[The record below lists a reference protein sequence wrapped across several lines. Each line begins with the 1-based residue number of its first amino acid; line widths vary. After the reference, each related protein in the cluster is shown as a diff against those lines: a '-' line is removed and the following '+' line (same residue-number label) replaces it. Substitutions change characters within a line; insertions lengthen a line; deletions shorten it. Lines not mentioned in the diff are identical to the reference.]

1 MLVETTGTGG
11 GGGGGGGGCGG
22 GGNGGGGEGRS
33 STTTTTNGVT
43 SPTKSPSST
52 TNGIT
57 SPTKSSSTNGVSSP
71 TNGVT
76 SPTRPTTT
84 STTRGHHNNH
94 INNNNNRTSSMS
106 SGTKNTTT
114 TRNTTTTTNRNVTGV
129 TRNTMV
135 GKNTT
140 SPGCRNSTSSYTTTP
155 THTTTT
161 TSKNIISVISKS
173 SSSSVVGGGGHGA
186 GLAAITPP
194 MPATPTK
201 SYGSGSSGGLDAQ
214 LMYTPPHVL
223 IRSISSLSQHSLRPP
238 TPETDQDDGLVCV
251 PALRKGVLLQAR
263 DRLFSRWKERYF
275 VLTRDYLACF
285 RRGST
290 KYSEMGSFI
299 FKVNLA
305 CVECVEWQ
313 DRRGGP
319 ALALSLPR
327 EGRVLLRAKS
337 GLDQWYRLLLEA
349 TNASRHRRSAL
360 RRGTSTTHLNHTN
373 NNLDTTP
380 PAKSSG
386 IQYSLSGST
395 PEITRLCE
403 SSCDDSPGGTNS
415 RLLTRHHRFSL
426 LVDSELG
433 SCDTE
438 LATPPSSVT
447 SSNKFSTSTSASN
460 TSGSGGS
467 SSLAS
472 SPSLRGSCAWPRPSS
487 PVRPGLPDAPR
498 SRLSLYEGG
507 RDLPTSGK
515 TRHSICLE
523 PRDTTSQM
531 GKQKNRH
538 SICVEPRDLARTRA
552 SLCLEPRNPLLD
564 LMESVEA
571 IPALLTHDRDTTR
584 PVLSSPR
591 TSPAKSEGDR
601 YSPSECVGEVD
612 LRPCLGAAPS
622 PRPRAHSTSLT
633 PERSLGPRSR
643 SNLGFFRHSA
653 LFNH

>member
-1 MLVETTGTGG
+1 MLVENS
-11 GGGGGGGGCGG
+11 GG
-22 GGNGGGGEGRS
+22 GGNGGEGKGSNNGGNGGK
-33 STTTTTNGVT
+33 TNGVAKTT
-43 SPTKSPSST
+43 SGS
-52 TNGIT
+52 
-57 SPTKSSSTNGVSSP
+57 TKSSMSTKSSICSKPAPP
-71 TNGVT
+71 TP
-76 SPTRPTTT
+76 S
-84 STTRGHHNNH
+84 
-94 INNNNNRTSSMS
+94 
-106 SGTKNTTT
+106 K
-114 TRNTTTTTNRNVTGV
+114 
-129 TRNTMV
+129 
-135 GKNTT
+135 
-140 SPGCRNSTSSYTTTP
+140 STSS
-155 THTTTT
+155 
-161 TSKNIISVISKS
+161 
-173 SSSSVVGGGGHGA
+173 
-186 GLAAITPP
+186 
-194 MPATPTK
+194 
-201 SYGSGSSGGLDAQ
+201 GLDSQ

-223 IRSISSLSQHSLRPP
+223 IRSISSLSQHSLRPS
-238 TPETDQDDGLVCV
+238 TPEHDQDDGIVSV

-337 GLDQWYRLLLEA
+337 GLDQWYRVLLEA
-349 TNASRHRRSAL
+349 TSASRHRRSAL
-360 RRGTSTTHLNHTN
+360 RRGTSTTHLNNTTN

-380 PAKSSG
+380 PTKSGG

-395 PEITRLCE
+395 PEITRLCDAV
-403 SSCDDSPGGTNS
+403 CDDSPGGSSS
-415 RLLTRHHRFSL
+415 RVLTRHHRFSL
-426 LVDSELG
+426 LADVDLS
-433 SCDTE
+433 SCDTDV
-438 LATPPSSVT
+438 ATPPSSVT

-487 PVRPGLPDAPR
+487 PLRPVIGDAPR
-498 SRLSLYEGG
+498 SRLSLYEGA
-507 RDLPTSGK
+507 REMPTSAK
-515 TRHSICLE
+515 TRHSVCLE
-523 PRDTTSQM
+523 PRDQAQDLAR
-531 GKQKNRH
+531 KQKNRH

-571 IPALLTHDRDTTR
+571 IPSLLSPEGTR
-584 PVLSSPR
+584 PPTSTR
-591 TSPAKSEGDR
+591 TSPSKSEGDR
-601 YSPSECVGEVD
+601 RSINDVPLMVSEVD
-612 LRPCLGAAPS
+612 TCPCPGATPS
-622 PRPRAHSTSLT
+622 RPRAHSTSLT

-643 SNLGFFRHSA
+643 SNLGFFRHSG

>member
-1 MLVETTGTGG
+1 MENSGG
-11 GGGGGGGGCGG
+11 GGGGGGGGGV
-22 GGNGGGGEGRS
+22 GGEGKG
-33 STTTTTNGVT
+33 TNGVNGSSKGGGTVKT
-43 SPTKSPSST
+43 SNGAK
-52 TNGIT
+52 TNVGM
-57 SPTKSSSTNGVSSP
+57 
-71 TNGVT
+71 
-76 SPTRPTTT
+76 
-84 STTRGHHNNH
+84 
-94 INNNNNRTSSMS
+94 MS
-106 SGTKNTTT
+106 KG
-114 TRNTTTTTNRNVTGV
+114 
-129 TRNTMV
+129 
-135 GKNTT
+135 
-140 SPGCRNSTSSYTTTP
+140 
-155 THTTTT
+155 
-161 TSKNIISVISKS
+161 
-173 SSSSVVGGGGHGA
+173 VGGGSRSP
-186 GLAAITPP
+186 LAAAAAATPP
-194 MPATPTK
+194 PTTPAK
-201 SYGSGSSGGLDAQ
+201 SSLENQ
-214 LMYTPPHVL
+214 LLYTPPHVL
-223 IRSISSLSQHSLRPP
+223 IRSISSLSQHSLRPV
-238 TPETDQDDGLVCV
+238 TPESDQEDGLVSV

-360 RRGTSTTHLNHTN
+360 RRGTSTTHLNHTTN

-380 PAKSSG
+380 PPKSSG

-395 PEITRLCE
+395 PEITRLCDTVCE
-403 SSCDDSPGGTNS
+403 DSPGGTNS
-415 RLLTRHHRFSL
+415 RLTRHHRFSL
-426 LVDSELG
+426 LADPDLG
-433 SCDTE
+433 SCDTDV
-438 LATPPSSVT
+438 ATPPSSVT

-487 PVRPGLPDAPR
+487 PVRPLLGDAPR
-498 SRLSLYEGG
+498 SRLSLYEGA
-507 RDLPTSGK
+507 REMPTSAK
-515 TRHSICLE
+515 TRHSMCLE
-523 PRDTTSQM
+523 SQDQSQDM
-531 GKQKNRH
+531 ARKQKNRH
-538 SICVEPRDLARTRA
+538 SICIEPRDLARTRA
-552 SLCLEPRNPLLD
+552 SLCMEPRNPLLE

-571 IPALLTHDRDTTR
+571 IPSLIPHDSM
-584 PVLSSPR
+584 PLSSSTR
-591 TSPAKSEGDR
+591 TSPSKSEGDR
-601 YSPSECVGEVD
+601 SSSEVPVTLCEVD
-612 LRPCLGAAPS
+612 TRPCPGAAP

-643 SNLGFFRHSA
+643 SNLGFFRHSG

>member
-1 MLVETTGTGG
+1 MLVENS
-11 GGGGGGGGCGG
+11 G
-22 GGNGGGGEGRS
+22 GGNGGEGKGSNSGGNGS
-33 STTTTTNGVT
+33 KTNGVT
-43 SPTKSPSST
+43 K
-52 TNGIT
+52 T
-57 SPTKSSSTNGVSSP
+57 SG
-71 TNGVT
+71 
-76 SPTRPTTT
+76 
-84 STTRGHHNNH
+84 
-94 INNNNNRTSSMS
+94 
-106 SGTKNTTT
+106 GTK
-114 TRNTTTTTNRNVTGV
+114 
-129 TRNTMV
+129 
-135 GKNTT
+135 T
-140 SPGCRNSTSSYTTTP
+140 SAG
-155 THTTTT
+155 
-161 TSKNIISVISKS
+161 SKS
-173 SSSSVVGGGGHGA
+173 SSSSKA
-186 GLAAITPP
+186 PP
-194 MPATPTK
+194 TTPTK
-201 SYGSGSSGGLDAQ
+201 SASSGLDAQ

-223 IRSISSLSQHSLRPP
+223 IRSISSLSQHSLRPS
-238 TPETDQDDGLVCV
+238 TPEHDQDDGVV
-251 PALRKGVLLQAR
+251 SVSALRKGVLLQAR

-360 RRGTSTTHLNHTN
+360 RRGTSTTHLNNTTN

-380 PAKSSG
+380 PAKSGG

-395 PEITRLCE
+395 PEITRLCDAV
-403 SSCDDSPGGTNS
+403 CDDSPGGSNS
-415 RLLTRHHRFSL
+415 RVLTRHHRFSL
-426 LVDSELG
+426 LADADLS
-433 SCDTE
+433 SCDTDV
-438 LATPPSSVT
+438 ATPPSSVT
-447 SSNKFSTSTSASN
+447 SSNKFSTSTSTSN

-487 PVRPGLPDAPR
+487 PLRPVLGDAPR
-498 SRLSLYEGG
+498 SRLSLYEGA
-507 RDLPTSGK
+507 REMPTTAK
-515 TRHSICLE
+515 TRHSMCLE
-523 PRDTTSQM
+523 PRDQAQDPVR
-531 GKQKNRH
+531 KQKNRH

-571 IPALLTHDRDTTR
+571 IPSLLSHEGTHPPTST
-584 PVLSSPR
+584 R
-591 TSPAKSEGDR
+591 TSPSKSEGDR
-601 YSPSECVGEVD
+601 RSTSDVPLMVSEVNTSPC
-612 LRPCLGAAPS
+612 PGAAS
-622 PRPRAHSTSLT
+622 SRPRAHSTSLT
-633 PERSLGPRSR
+633 PERTLGPRSR
-643 SNLGFFRHSA
+643 SNLGFFRHSG

>member
-1 MLVETTGTGG
+1 MLVETSGG
-11 GGGGGGGGCGG
+11 GGGGGGGGSDRGGGGGDRGGGGLGGEGKGTNGVSVGGGKVGGGGG
-22 GGNGGGGEGRS
+22 GGNGGGGLKTSNGS
-33 STTTTTNGVT
+33 KTSMGVT
-43 SPTKSPSST
+43 GKS
-52 TNGIT
+52 
-57 SPTKSSSTNGVSSP
+57 
-71 TNGVT
+71 
-76 SPTRPTTT
+76 
-84 STTRGHHNNH
+84 
-94 INNNNNRTSSMS
+94 
-106 SGTKNTTT
+106 
-114 TRNTTTTTNRNVTGV
+114 
-129 TRNTMV
+129 
-135 GKNTT
+135 
-140 SPGCRNSTSSYTTTP
+140 
-155 THTTTT
+155 
-161 TSKNIISVISKS
+161 
-173 SSSSVVGGGGHGA
+173 GGGGG
-186 GLAAITPP
+186 GLMGGGRKSPLAAIAAAAASSCSPP
-194 MPATPTK
+194 QPATPAK
-201 SYGSGSSGGLDAQ
+201 SSLENQ

-223 IRSISSLSQHSLRPP
+223 IRSISSLSQHSLRPV
-238 TPETDQDDGLVCV
+238 TPESDQEDGLVSV

-349 TNASRHRRSAL
+349 TNASRHRRNVL

-380 PAKSSG
+380 PPKSSG

-395 PEITRLCE
+395 PEIARLCDTVCE
-403 SSCDDSPGGTNS
+403 DSPGGTNS

-426 LVDSELG
+426 LADPDLG
-433 SCDTE
+433 SCDTDV
-438 LATPPSSVT
+438 ATPPSSVT

-487 PVRPGLPDAPR
+487 PVRPLLGDAPR
-498 SRLSLYEGG
+498 SRLSLYEGV
-507 RDLPTSGK
+507 REMPTSAK
-515 TRHSICLE
+515 TRHSMCLE
-523 PRDTTSQM
+523 SQEQTQDATR
-531 GKQKNRH
+531 KQKNRH
-538 SICVEPRDLARTRA
+538 SICIEPRDLARTRA
-552 SLCLEPRNPLLD
+552 SLCMEPRNPLLE

-571 IPALLTHDRDTTR
+571 IPSLIPHDAV
-584 PVLSSPR
+584 PMSSSAR
-591 TSPAKSEGDR
+591 TSPSKSEGDR
-601 YSPSECVGEVD
+601 SSNEVPVTRCEVD
-612 LRPCLGAAPS
+612 TSPCPGAAP

-643 SNLGFFRHSA
+643 SNLGFFRHSG
-653 LFNH
+653 LFNNH